1 MEKLSDKSD
10 LSIPSNAV
18 IHRIP
23 DTVVGVR
30 ERLRQKINT
39 TTAVES
45 SKDDLQFI
53 LNPNIP
59 YEVSV
64 ILLVEIDR
72 DI

>member
-1 MEKLSDKSD
+1 MLFIFF
-10 LSIPSNAV
+10 SIL
-18 IHRIP
+18 

-64 ILLVEIDR
+64 IISVEIDR